1 MEHNGATEDHMVL
14 SPASSVNEIITF
26 ATVNYCG
33 RPFSVDDI
41 QAVRN
46 IIASYPDANRRQLS
60 RLVCERLNWL
70 RPDGRSKE
78 MSCRVAMLRM
88 QRDSLIT
95 LPVARGP
102 NVNNR
107 KRLVL
112 TKDSDAQAP
121 VLLPA
126 HLLGVLR
133 IEPVNKKTSSLWNQL
148 IDRYH
153 YLGYKPIPGAQMRY
167 FVYCQNNQLLAVL
180 SFGASAWKVK
190 PRDTFIGWTQQ
201 QRISN
206 LHLIVNNSRFL
217 ILPWVSSKNL
227 ASRILGLLAK
237 RIADDWQ
244 ACYKYRPLLLETFV
258 QKDRFRGTCYRAAN
272 WIHVGQTQGRGKLDS
287 LHLDPVPVKDI
298 FLYPL
303 SKNFRQSL
311 CA

>member
-1 MEHNGATEDHMVL
+1 MEHDGATEGRMVL
-14 SPASSVNEIITF
+14 SPASSVNKIIECNV
-26 ATVNYCG
+26 VNYCG
-33 RPFSVDDI
+33 RLFSPEDI
-41 QAVRN
+41 QAIRK
-46 IIASYPDANRRQLS
+46 IIADHPDANRRLLS
-60 RLVCERLNWL
+60 RLVCEQLNWL
-70 RPDGRSKE
+70 RPDNRSKE

-88 QRDSLIT
+88 QRDDLIT
-95 LPVARGP
+95 LPEARRP

-107 KRLVL
+107 KPLVL
-112 TKDSDAQAP
+112 TKDSDPQIP
-121 VLLPA
+121 VLVPV
-126 HLLGVLR
+126 HLLGQLR
-133 IEPVNKKTSSLWNQL
+133 IEPVNKKNSSLWNQL

-167 FVYCQNNQLLAVL
+167 FVYCQNHQLLAVL

-190 PRDTFIGWTQQ
+190 PRDTFIGWSQQ

-227 ASRILGLLAK
+227 ASRILGILAK

-287 LHLDPVPVKDI
+287 KHLDPVPVKDI

-303 SKNFRQSL
+303 NKNFRQIL